1 MPLWPQFTSGAYQD
15 RCALA
20 DSEALVNLSVASID
34 STSSSKKACLR
45 HTPGLKPLLSVN
57 QTGCRGLFSQDGRT
71 FAVIGDALY
80 ELDVPAATATYRGQ
94 IAPDTA
100 PISFASN
107 GRGGE
112 QLAIVGGGELK
123 IFDLQTN
130 TLSAAVSLPLTNRP
144 TVIAYLDGYFLL
156 LERESVRLWFSAL
169 VDGTSWDALDFAA
182 RSTVS
187 DNLVGLAIV

>member
-1 MPLWPQFTSGAYQD
+1 MPAWPQFVSGAYRD
-15 RCALA
+15 RCPLA
-20 DSEALVNLSVASID
+20 NAEALINLSVATID
-34 STSSSKKACLR
+34 SASSPKKAALR
-45 HTPGLKPLLSVN
+45 HTPGLKPLLSVT
-57 QTGCRGLFSQDGRT
+57 QQGCRGLWSQDGRT

-100 PISFASN
+100 PVSFASN

-123 IFDLQTN
+123 FFDLQTN
-130 TLSAAVSLPLTNRP
+130 TLCAAVTLPLTNRP
-144 TVIAYLDGYFLL
+144 TVLAFLDGNFLL

-169 VDGTSWDALDFAA
+169 EDGSSWDALDYAA
-182 RSTVS
+182 R
-187 DNLVGLAIV
+187 

>member
-1 MPLWPQFTSGAYQD
+1 MPAWPQFVSGAYRD
-15 RCALA
+15 RCPLA
-20 DSEALVNLSVASID
+20 NAEALINLSVAPID
-34 STSSSKKACLR
+34 SASSPKKAALR
-45 HTPGLKPLLSVN
+45 HTPGLKPLLSVS
-57 QTGCRGLFSQDGRT
+57 QTTCRGLFSQDGRT

-80 ELDVPAATATYRGQ
+80 ELDVPAATATYRGL

-100 PISFASN
+100 PVSFASN

-123 IFDLQTN
+123 IFDLETN

-144 TVIAYLDGYFLL
+144 VGVVFLDGYFLV
-156 LERESVRLWFSAL
+156 LEKDTPKVYFSAL
-169 VDGTSWDALDFAA
+169 EDGLNFDALDFFA

-187 DNLVGLAIV
+187 DNL